1 MTFDAKTVKFDKD
14 GLVAVVA
21 QDERTGDVLMLAWA
35 DKAALAETQK
45 TGFLHYHSRSRGALW
60 KKGETSGHVQ
70 KLVSLHLD
78 CDGDAILALVHQDGP
93 ACHTLAATCFAPVD
107 NPSPRAILADLA
119 AVIEARRK
127 SPSAK
132 SYTAKLLGDKNL
144 RAKKVGEE
152 ATELVMALSG
162 EGPERIASEAADLLY
177 HVLVAC
183 AAEGVPLSKI
193 MDELGRRRK

>member
-1 MTFDAKTVKFDKD
+1 MTFDAKAVKFDQE
-14 GLVAVVA
+14 GLVPVVA

-35 DKAALAETQK
+35 DKTALAETQK

-78 CDGDAILALVHQDGP
+78 CDGDALLALVHQDGP
-93 ACHTLAATCFAPVD
+93 ACHTLASTCFAPLD
-107 NPSPRAILADLA
+107 TPPPRAILPDLA
-119 AVIEARRK
+119 AVIEARKK
-127 SPSAK
+127 SPSTK
-132 SYTAKLLGDKNL
+132 SYTSKLLGDKNL

-183 AAEGVPLSKI
+183 AAEGVSFSKI

>member
-1 MTFDAKTVKFDKD
+1 MKFDKD
-14 GLVAVVA
+14 GLIPIIA

-35 DKAALAETQK
+35 DKAALQETQK

-70 KLVSLHLD
+70 KLVSLHMD
-78 CDGDAILALVHQDGP
+78 CDADTLLALVHQDGP
-93 ACHTLAATCFAPVD
+93 ACHTLAATCFAPPD
-107 NPSPRAILADLA
+107 TPSPRPIIPDLAD
-119 AVIEARRK
+119 VIEARRRN
-127 SPSAK
+127 PSGK
-132 SYTAKLLGDKNL
+132 SYTSKLLADKNL

-152 ATELVMALSG
+152 ATELVMALTG

-183 AAEGVPLSKI
+183 AAEGVSLQQI
-193 MDELGRRRK
+193 TEELGRRRK